1 MTDVRSDAELLRDVR
16 GGDRRAY
23 DALWRRHYSAGLRYA
38 GRLAPARAE
47 DLVSEAFLAIYQ
59 LVTTTSDGPTFAFRS
74 YLKAVIR
81 NTAIRV
87 SKESERFVD
96 SEGVDEVEH
105 RDALSLAERDAESGE
120 VLAAFQELPERWQR
134 VLWLAE
140 VADTSRSDIA
150 RELKIKPNA
159 VSALQRRARTGLKFQ
174 WLSRQIPVA
183 LRDEAAHVARL
194 LPRYLTEPR
203 NAILAAEVG
212 AHTSDCVSCRDLLSS
227 LRGGAA
233 RLQGGTLA
241 VLLGSAGISVPA
253 AASMTSGTAA
263 AAAVVS
269 TATGV
274 GASGWFLVGGGLVL
288 AGSLALAP
296 LMIVAPAPSGPVPTS
311 SPEAIAGP
319 LPDTNLPLV
328 LPTLPGTGI
337 DQDIP
342 VSIPIGTPVLGR
354 GITDPTIPEIQLDGT
369 PVTGYVPIAPQPAGP
384 DLPGPGTP
392 GSGTNATPVLDPGLT
407 TPADVTAYVAP
418 IITGKTTPG
427 NSVAIDFSSQRYAV
441 DVAPDGSWSFDT
453 RALIFD
459 PGTFDYSVWAFT
471 PTEQSLATTGT
482 ITVQPPTVQ
491 GFEQLDG
498 PLQLSEASTTGLVI
512 SITGPANGTIW
523 VSTASTDA
531 TVTLDNTGH
540 AVRRIRMLEDGTYF
554 LSFSVMDADG
564 YSGPGF
570 FTPVDVIDPS
580 RDPNW
585 PRGGGG
591 LFELVDP

>member
-1 MTDVRSDAELLRDVR
+1 M
-16 GGDRRAY
+16 
-23 DALWRRHYSAGLRYA
+23 
-38 GRLAPARAE
+38 
-47 DLVSEAFLAIYQ
+47 
-59 LVTTTSDGPTFAFRS
+59 TTTPDGPTYAFRS

-81 NTAIRV
+81 NTSIRWG
-87 SKESERFVD
+87 KEAERFVD
-96 SEGVDEVEH
+96 TDGADEVEH
-105 RDALSLAERDAESGE
+105 RDALGLAERDSESVE

-150 RELKIKPNA
+150 RELQIKPNA

-183 LRDEAAHVARL
+183 LRDDEAHVARL
-194 LPRYLTEPR
+194 LPQYLTEPR
-203 NAILAAEVG
+203 NTVLAAEVR
-212 AHTSDCVSCRDLLSS
+212 AHTSDCISCWELLGT

-241 VLLGSAGISVPA
+241 VLLGSAGLSVPA

-269 TATGV
+269 TAAGV
-274 GASGWFLVGGGLVL
+274 GVSGWLFVGGGLIL

-296 LMIVAPAPSGPVPTS
+296 LMIAAPAPSVAVPTS
-311 SPEAIAGP
+311 APAAIAGP
-319 LPDTNLPLV
+319 LPHTTLPLP
-328 LPTLPGTGI
+328 LPTIPGTDI
-337 DQDIP
+337 DKITSTP
-342 VSIPIGTPVLGR
+342 VPMGTLVLGR
-354 GITDPTIPEIQLDGT
+354 GITDPTIPEIQLNGDPVIPYT
-369 PVTGYVPIAPQPAGP
+369 PVAPQPAGS
-384 DLPGPGTP
+384 DFPGPGTP
-392 GSGTNATPVLDPGLT
+392 GSGTGGTTPLDPGLT

-441 DVAPDGSWSFDT
+441 DPAPDGSWSFDT

-459 PGTFDYSVWAFT
+459 PGTFAYSVWAFT

-491 GFEQLDG
+491 GFEQLNG
-498 PLQLSEASTTGLVI
+498 PMQLSEASTTGLVV
-512 SITGPANGTIW
+512 SITGPANGTVW

-531 TVTLDNTGH
+531 TVTLDGTGH

-554 LSFSVMDADG
+554 LSFSAMDADG

-570 FTPVDVIDPS
+570 FAPVDVVDPS
-580 RDPNW
+580 RDPNS